1 MDLTAG
7 KHASVKLHR
16 GKEKAMPTLEEMYE
30 SIPIGKRNAVT
41 KERLAEMWG
50 YKTERHVREVIAK
63 LRAMDNGDNYVILSS
78 SHNKGFYRTD
88 NVDEILAFKKETTN
102 RARHTFRPLRK
113 ANRILKDMDSMQLE
127 IVPPNRLREAREAT
141 GLLQK
146 DVIPIIK
153 QHDPSFNKVI
163 MSMIENNKALP
174 TAQQLAV
181 MSRLYNQSTA
191 DLIGMEIMSS

>member
-1 MDLTAG
+1 
-7 KHASVKLHR
+7 
-16 GKEKAMPTLEEMYE
+16 MPTLEEMYE

-41 KERLAEMWG
+41 KEQLVEMWG
-50 YKTERHVREVIAK
+50 YSSERGVRKTIER

-127 IVPPNRLREAREAT
+127 IVPPNRLKEAREAA
-141 GLLQK
+141 GLKAK
-146 DVIPIIK
+146 DVISTI
-153 QHDPSFNKVI
+153 QQYDPNFNKVI
-163 MSMIENNKALP
+163 MSMIENNKAYP
-174 TAQQLAV
+174 TATQLAV

>member
-1 MDLTAG
+1 
-7 KHASVKLHR
+7 
-16 GKEKAMPTLEEMYE
+16 MPTLEEMYE

-50 YKTERHVREVIAK
+50 CSSERAARRIIAN
-63 LRAMDNGDNYVILSS
+63 LRALDNGDNYVILSS

-146 DVIPIIK
+146 DVIPIIQ

-181 MSRLYNQSTA
+181 MSRLYNKSTA
-191 DLIGMEIMSS
+191 NLIGMEIMSS